1 MQSMAEYKTS
11 IEETDTGY
19 RHSEGN
25 MTKEEAARLAAERER
40 TKGMNVRDA
49 AAAAQDSLNE
59 EIAAKKRFNEIRNM
73 IGAGKH
79 KHMTLE
85 QKKALVAEYKKL
97 KADYSFAKG
106 GIPKQMELFDDGGL
120 MDEGGTT
127 DPVSGNDVPPGS
139 TQEEVRDDIPA
150 QLSEG
155 EFVFPADVVRYVGL
169 ENLMRIRQEA
179 KQGLAEMEA
188 MGQMGNSEEAA
199 MPDNLPFDEYD
210 LEVEDDGQGEL
221 NFQVGGYVPP
231 SLPNQVNPMTGV
243 YQTGT
248 TGITGYQSYQGQPT
262 GFTPY
267 GGATPFFQPAQ
278 FTGPQ
283 YTTALQT
290 TNLPTFAETVGA
302 KAGQYD
308 ELRTYQNDAGQTLQ
322 IPIKNGQPIY
332 PVPAGYKAMT
342 DEPVKDTQPTVT
354 PTLGQTQVSDVDN
367 SGKEGDDDKPPSA
380 TDVTGFGVTT
390 KGLTSGLKDVFSTY
404 GSGLGVLKETFLD
417 KPASSVMKASS
428 KVPTSIMGL
437 LSGVTGS
444 EYEPS
449 AKTASLNAASL
460 QGVLDAFRGIKNDA
474 FANPVL
480 GTTAPRRNKDIYG
493 GGIVGTQDFGLLD
506 KTTQNIV
513 ETVARA
519 TIEKAQ
525 SFYFDVDGDPFTSS
539 QTTKSYTS
547 ALQNDFNMTPDQIEA
562 VARRG
567 GNYNRNEKLANEWA
581 KRTTEAALT
590 ELAPTVKAAQ
600 KAIEDFNKDAKESE
614 VSFSTDTYDRSREA
628 TFSGDQPGSIAE
640 QAEAEKASADLG
652 IFG

>member
-49 AAAAQDSLNE
+49 AAAAQDSLDQ

-79 KHMTLE
+79 KDMTLE

-106 GIPKQMELFDDGGL
+106 GIAKQMELFDDGGL

-221 NFQVGGYVPP
+221 NFQAGGYVPP
-231 SLPNQVNPMTGV
+231 SIPNQINPVTGV

-248 TGITGYQSYQGQPT
+248 TGITGYQGYQGQPT

-267 GGATPFFQPAQ
+267 GGATPFFQPVQ

-290 TNLPTFAETVGA
+290 TNLPTFAETVGT

-322 IPIKNGQPIY
+322 IPFKNGQPIY
-332 PVPAGYKAMT
+332 PIPEGYKPMA
-342 DEPVKDTQPTVT
+342 DQPVTDTQPTVT
-354 PTLGQTQVSDVDN
+354 PTLGQTQVSNVDN
-367 SGKEGDDDKPPSA
+367 SGREDDDGPTPSK
-380 TDVTGFGVTT
+380 DITGISYDPSKVDPTVQSLLESLPGASV
-390 KGLTSGLKDVFSTY
+390 
-404 GSGLGVLKETFLD
+404 GVLKETFID
-417 KPASSVMKASS
+417 KPVSTLVESAQ
-428 KVPTSIMGL
+428 KVPISALGMISNITGADGYQAPDMPASTAASITGGVMDSYRGMNGPQFTTISTAGGRVNTDAYEDKRGRDSFTTVDVANIMDINRAVTSRIGDAFKD
-437 LSGVTGS
+437 
-444 EYEPS
+444 
-449 AKTASLNAASL
+449 AKTRQDEITAAEKL
-460 QGVLDAFRGIKNDA
+460 AKEEGI
-474 FANPVL
+474 P
-480 GTTAPRRNKDIYG
+480 TT
-493 GGIVGTQDFGLLD
+493 F
-506 KTTQNIV
+506 
-513 ETVARA
+513 
-519 TIEKAQ
+519 
-525 SFYFDVDGDPFTSS
+525 
-539 QTTKSYTS
+539 TTKSGQTKPKTVETIMR
-547 ALQNDFNMTPDQIEA
+547 Q
-562 VARRG
+562 VAKKVG
-567 GNYNRNEKLANEWA
+567 DNYKNS
-581 KRTTEAALT
+581 
-590 ELAPTVKAAQ
+590 
-600 KAIEDFNKDAKESE
+600 DAYK
-614 VSFSTDTYDRSREA
+614 
-628 TFSGDQPGSIAE
+628 
-640 QAEAEKASADLG
+640 EAEKASQYAAAVTSKDAPSAGAGKDKSMSDQTGYESADIDKATSSYDKDTGMFSDDTYDGGLG
-652 IFG
+652 IGP